1 VPANRLARGRE
12 IAVESAERFALPP
25 PSPAVPGGGEKETPP
40 PPPATD
46 LSAKKRL
53 VIYTA
58 QFSILVG
65 NVEDSMKE
73 LLKKIDQWNGYVQTA
88 DLRRVT
94 FRIPAASFD
103 RVVQDISQMGVVTN
117 KQIQAEDV
125 TRRFTDLQLRIQVAE
140 TSLKRLMTLLEKAQR
155 TEDLIKIEN
164 EIRRLTEELERMK
177 AELRT
182 MADQIAYSTIT
193 VDFTAKAAEVRQ
205 PRARRVQSYFTWINQ
220 IGAENV
226 IRNF

>member
-1 VPANRLARGRE
+1 MD
-12 IAVESAERFALPP
+12 SAERFAVPP
-25 PSPAVPGGGEKETPP
+25 PSPAVPGGGEKETLP

-46 LSAKKRL
+46 VSAKKRL

-164 EIRRLTEELERMK
+164 EIRRLTEELERLK

-193 VDFTAKAAEVRQ
+193 VDFTAKAAEVKQ
-205 PRARRVQSYFTWINQ
+205 PRPRRTQSYFTWINQ

-226 IRNF
+226 PRNF